1 MKKSTVIALV
11 LLSTVFFYAC
21 TKDDSTPV
29 VPITITQNVVKDLM
43 ADTIVGLSNGQPV
56 GAGKFTFYSLE
67 SNAIV
72 ASTDS
77 NSNKWDLAFR
87 GTTILTNGGT
97 SGPGLGGAFVFNGTF
112 DDLKTVSMDSAFRK
126 DNYPTSYAIPTGSNK
141 GWYVYDGVNNLI
153 MPIPGRILVIKTA
166 KGNYAKVEIINYYK
180 GGTTPAPTAT
190 DDVKFK
196 QIETNLEYIAKIF
209 LCAVDFFNKFR

>member
-11 LLSTVFFYAC
+11 FFSTLFFYAC
-21 TKDDSTPV
+21 TKDDSTSLT
-29 VPITITQNVVKDLM
+29 PITITQNVVKDLI

-67 SNAIV
+67 SNSVV
-72 ASTDS
+72 ASSDS
-77 NSNKWDLAFR
+77 NSTKWDLAFR

-97 SGPGLGGAFVFNGTF
+97 SGPGLGGAFVYNGIF
-112 DDLKTVSMDSAFRK
+112 DDVKTVSMDSVFRK

-153 MPIPGRILVIKTA
+153 TPIPGRILVIKTA

-180 GGTTPAPTAT
+180 GGTTPAPTAA
-190 DDVKFK
+190 DDVKLKTQRFY
-196 QIETNLEYIAKIF
+196 T
-209 LCAVDFFNKFR
+209 FRYAHQSNGTASFQ